1 MCVLLQL
8 LIRTALRAHAIVIEA
23 LYNYYY
29 YDDDDG
35 DDVIL
40 LKFAKILTPE
50 AGHSCRRS

>member
-29 YDDDDG
+29 YDDDGD

-40 LKFAKILTPE
+40 VKVAKILTPE
-50 AGHSCRRS
+50 AGYSCRRS

>member
-8 LIRTALRAHAIVIEA
+8 LIRTALRVHTIVVEA
-23 LYNYYY
+23 LYNYDN
-29 YDDDDG
+29 DDDD

-50 AGHSCRRS
+50 AGYSCRRS